1 MLNRDIGVRVRRLNF
16 GGERGGFG
24 GPVME
29 EGVGQR
35 ATDALLE
42 QDEQSGYF
50 DALGGEPIR
59 VAPTL
64 ALQTAVGAQ
73 LAHVIPE
80 LGERIR
86 GRGGPKRFEH
96 GGRQLGGA
104 PAGELRSAM
113 KKDRLPNSL

>member
-1 MLNRDIGVRVRRLNF
+1 MLNRQIGFVVRGFDLGGQRR
-16 GGERGGFG
+16 GFCG
-24 GPVME
+24 LVVK

-42 QDEQSGYF
+42 QDEQGGDF

-59 VAPTL
+59 VGPTL
-64 ALQTAVGAQ
+64 ALKKAVGAQ

-86 GRGGPKRFEH
+86 SRRDPIGFAHRGMQR
-96 GGRQLGGA
+96 GGA
-104 PAGELRSAM
+104 PAGEL
-113 KKDRLPNSL
+113 